1 MRDDDDVSVK
11 FLFFFLS
18 KNCHLFK
25 KKKKTH
31 ESKKGDKSITVS
43 VEMRDQRQ
51 EYREGQTKWVEEKN
65 PFSQSTQLSFDG
77 RQRVVLKLQTKFKLN
92 RMLMIVQGK

>member
-11 FLFFFLS
+11 FLFFLS
-18 KNCHLFK
+18 KNCHLL

-65 PFSQSTQLSFDG
+65 PFCQSTQLSFDG

>member
-11 FLFFFLS
+11 FLFFLS
-18 KNCHLFK
+18 KNCHLL

-43 VEMRDQRQ
+43 VEMRD
-51 EYREGQTKWVEEKN
+51 
-65 PFSQSTQLSFDG
+65 
-77 RQRVVLKLQTKFKLN
+77 
-92 RMLMIVQGK
+92 